1 MTAVTLNCVSLTG
14 NRYRFSVSFLEYF
27 LMNGL
32 QSPHK
37 LFNKYLEAHITC
49 PPGDTGDSFTLGEPD
64 LISVVDVGGF
74 DWDRLQSGSLLS
86 FHF

>member
-1 MTAVTLNCVSLTG
+1 MSLTG

-32 QSPHK
+32 QSHHK
-37 LFNKYLEAHITC
+37 LLNKYLEGHITC
-49 PPGDTGDSFTLGEPD
+49 PPGDTGHAFTLCEPD

-74 DWDRLQSGSLLS
+74 DWDRLELGSLLS